1 MSKFSVSC
9 SHRDPRWRLKNA
21 PFRENCETDYRIHQ
35 DRGDGSWSASAPNF
49 GCGKSY
55 PTPERAIHALLFE
68 NGASFIIITP
78 EG

>member
-1 MSKFSVSC
+1 MNKFSVSC
-9 SHRDPRWRLKNA
+9 SHRDERWQLKNA
-21 PFRENCETDYRIHQ
+21 PFRENCETNYRLHF
-35 DRGDGSWSASAPNF
+35 DRFDGWSASAPNF
-49 GCGKSY
+49 GCGKSF